1 MVTRGALFAA
11 LDMARCP
18 FCVLS
23 MERKRD
29 RDPAETISTRRHG
42 NTIPACMQPRTRG
55 QAARRKCADALRLRA
70 YIHPRRMLQ
79 NDTSCSFI
87 ISAGFIVLRV
97 CSRVCSVY
105 STLGKLR
112 VALAVALHVA
122 SSCSLRVPILSPS
135 HARTHASARTKRT
148 HPHNAR
154 KIHSLADTKL
164 RTRPHTHTSPR
175 HSCPGS
181 LLPVPGAF
189 ITKSSWAVCFLGL
202 GEVRSSR

>member
-42 NTIPACMQPRTRG
+42 NTISACMQPRTRG

-122 SSCSLRVPILSPS
+122 SSCSLRVPTLSPS
-135 HARTHASARTKRT
+135 HTRTHASTIPLAQNARAHKLHAKRT
-148 HPHNAR
+148 QALTR
-154 KIHSLADTKL
+154 
-164 RTRPHTHTSPR
+164 RTRSHTSPQ
-175 HSCPGS
+175 HSCPAPFCN
-181 LLPVPGAF
+181 LQRV
-189 ITKSSWAVCFLGL
+189 IN
-202 GEVRSSR
+202 EVRGCGRACSCGFLLALQ